1 MEKGV
6 PRGIKTT
13 RTMVLFSSFTAWEAE
28 MKACVMADDGPWL
41 MQLLEAEI
49 LPSMLK
55 VRERTKNYFLCSIML
70 SVSNQQFPEFL
81 FRHLFEH
88 KCSDG
93 SHFYVRR
100 ACGSQRWVI
109 AWSAKPEWEAV
120 AFLNWETH
128 LWFDKGLQELATTMH
143 VERREWSPHR
153 QAWLAAVA
161 STVAK
166 S

>member
-1 MEKGV
+1 MGGGNEGVCHGGRWSLAHAIARSRDFAKHVKGS
-6 PRGIKTT
+6 RAHQKLLL
-13 RTMVLFSSFTAWEAE
+13 VLNHALR
-28 MKACVMADDGPWL
+28 D
-41 MQLLEAEI
+41 
-49 LPSMLK
+49 
-55 VRERTKNYFLCSIML
+55 
-70 SVSNQQFPEFL
+70 QQFPEFL
-81 FRHLFEH
+81 FRYMFEH

-93 SHFYVRR
+93 SHLYVRR

-166 S
+166 RSA